1 MATDSLVI
9 ADLIETLGP
18 AGGSPSTIPALQ
30 NAAGTSASYQLLAPS
45 SGNSSALGYGMS
57 YDLGA
62 PQPTT
67 DVVQSLLLD
76 GERPFG
82 YRSSNRTMVLP
93 IKITAPDLT
102 SMAAA
107 REILM
112 QLVDQQTWTLT
123 WTPASTGLSLIF
135 DCFRAQP
142 TVITYGFLYNRMPI
156 AVMTLTFQALPYGRS
171 DPDGLQQVAFASPLL
186 GGVAAPPAPVVLD
199 SFGTV
204 SGTNWSRSTAKF
216 VVGPGSAHFTP
227 PVSVNGIAC
236 SYTKSGLSL
245 NITGLPT
252 LSVWFGQSY
261 DTTHYGPWPSMASN
275 VTLIWTLTDNAA
287 HTLSFHKTYNKC
299 RWSSSQANP
308 SWTRLSAP
316 IPQTSATFNYT
327 NVTAYTVKISNFSFQ
342 GATVLHRVHAWLDDV
357 VANPPSL
364 AIPAS
369 QRGVVYS
376 IMGAAGTARTP
387 ISCQF
392 QLPQSGSV
400 QLELQGTGLW
410 WPPPGVTAVKAEAI
424 GAGGAG
430 GNRTTVGLGGG
441 GGGGEY
447 AAEAALTV
455 AAGTPVPYSCGL
467 AGSPGAV
474 AQTVLFSTPGT
485 GNWTCPTGVT
495 TVIAECWGAGA
506 GGAPGGGGG
515 GGGEYAKEASL
526 AVTAGKTYPFVVG
539 SGGLGNLYGTGS
551 TRAGSKSTMAGDS
564 VTVTANGGKSPTTG
578 GTSGGVG
585 GTGSANTT
593 HNNGGAGG
601 TSPAGGGGG
610 GGGSGGS
617 AAAGNAGSNGSGN
630 SAGAGAVAVT
640 NGGAGGAGAP
650 NPGWPGPVPAP
661 PGGGGGGGYSSGG
674 NGGAQTGAA
683 GQVKLTYTVA
693 AGSQVSGTSTTFG
706 TVASSGVIVTAHG
719 GSSVAPNTATGGSGG
734 TGSANTTHFNGGAGF
749 TATSGGGGGGG
760 SGGSA
765 SVGTTATSSTGAPA
779 VAGGGK
785 GAPGGGADLG
795 GTSASPPGGGG
806 GGADMSTT
814 AQTGGSGGAGAITL
828 TWTPPLAPFG
838 ALIAH
843 RPSVDAPDSLNP
855 CVPIGNTADAP
866 IGTVYPVPSLIAGVN
881 ALFGGTYSVV
891 LVNYVWDS
899 PTLTRQITLTV
910 TQYEYVGGPSYPI
923 SVTRSFTP
931 STDIVNGIVIMGEL
945 TLGVKD
951 IDPSNTSAYYTVS
964 ITDTDQADQF
974 LDVLFLDSQGETLI
988 VNIPPGNSYVNF
1000 FADEPTA
1007 DRDLGRVMGS
1017 DLDRS
1022 QAISV
1027 LDSCIVS
1034 GGPFYITPG
1043 DNTFLAYS
1051 PFGAPNLG
1059 VSYLARWFT
1068 DRLS

>member
-1 MATDSLVI
+1 
-9 ADLIETLGP
+9 LIELIGQ
-18 AGGSPSTIPALQ
+18 AGGSPSPLPALQ
-30 NAAGTSASYQLLAPS
+30 NSAGTAATFQVLVSTSA
-45 SGNSSALGYGMS
+45 GTALGYGTS
-57 YDLGA
+57 YDLGT
-62 PQPTT
+62 PTPTT
-67 DVVQSLLLD
+67 DIVQSMLLD

-82 YRSSNRTMVLP
+82 YRSSNRTIKLP
-93 IKITAPDLT
+93 VIIKAPDFVT
-102 SMAAA
+102 MTAA
-107 REILM
+107 REVLM
-112 QLVDQQTWTLT
+112 QLIDQQTWTLT
-123 WTPASTGLSLIF
+123 WTPGATGLPMVF

-142 TVITYGFLYNRMPI
+142 TTVTYGFLQNRVPY
-156 AVMTLTFQALPYGRS
+156 AVLNLTFQALPYGRS
-171 DPDGLQQVAFASPLL
+171 DIDGLQQVAFASPLL

-199 SFGTV
+199 AFGTV
-204 SGTNWSRSTAKF
+204 SGTNWSRSTTKF

-227 PVSVNGIAC
+227 PSSVNGVTC
-236 SYTKSGLSL
+236 TYTKTGLTA

-261 DTTHYGPWPSMASN
+261 DTAHYGPWPAMISN
-275 VTLIWTLTDNAA
+275 VTLVWTLTDNLG
-287 HTLSFHKTYNKC
+287 HTLSFHRTYNKC
-299 RWSSSQANP
+299 RWSNSQANP
-308 SWTRLSAP
+308 SWTRLSAT

-327 NVTAYTVKISNFSFQ
+327 SVASYKVAISNFSFQ
-342 GATVLHRVHAWLDDV
+342 NAPVLHRVHAWLDAV
-357 VANPPSL
+357 TANPPSL
-364 AIPAS
+364 SVPAS

-376 IMGAAGTARTP
+376 IMGTQGTARTP

-410 WPPPGVTAVKAEAI
+410 WPPPGVTSVKAEAI

-430 GNRTTVGLGGG
+430 GNRTTAGLGGG

-474 AQTVLFSTPGT
+474 AQTVTFSNPGT

-495 TVIAECWGAGA
+495 TVTAECWGAGA

-515 GGGEYAKEASL
+515 GGGEYAKETSL
-526 AVTAGKTYPFVVG
+526 AVTAGSVYPFVVG
-539 SGGLGNLYGTGS
+539 AGGLGNLYGTGS
-551 TRAGSKSTMAGDS
+551 TRAGSKSTMTGNS

-578 GTSGGVG
+578 GTSGGIG

-593 HNNGGAGG
+593 HFNGGAGG

-610 GGGSGGS
+610 GGGSGGTGS
-617 AAAGNAGSNGSGN
+617 AGNAGSNGSGN
-630 SAGAGAVAVT
+630 TGGNGATAVT
-640 NGGAGGAGAP
+640 GGGAGGAGATA
-650 NPGWPGPVPAP
+650 PGWPGPVPPP
-661 PGGGGGGGYSSGG
+661 PGGGGGGGWSNSGG
-674 NGGAQTGAA
+674 NGGAQTGAS
-683 GQVKLTYTVA
+683 GQVKLTYTIA
-693 AGSQVSGTSTTFG
+693 AGSQVSGSSTTFG
-706 TVASSGVIVTAHG
+706 SAASSGTVVTAHG
-719 GSSVAPNTATGGSGG
+719 GASVAPNTTTGGAGG

-765 SVGTTATSSTGAPA
+765 SAGTTATSSTGAAA
-779 VAGGGK
+779 VTGGGK
-785 GAPGGGADLG
+785 GAAGGGADQG
-795 GTSASPPGGGG
+795 GFSASPPGGGG

-866 IGTVYPVPSLIAGVN
+866 IGTAYTVPSLIAGVN

-891 LVNYVWDS
+891 LVSYVWDN
-899 PTLTRQITLTV
+899 PTVTRQVTVTV
-910 TQYEYVGGPSYPI
+910 TQYEYVGGPSYPVSI
-923 SVTRSFTP
+923 TRSFTP

-945 TLGVKD
+945 SLPVKD
-951 IDPSNTSAYYTVS
+951 IDPSNTSAYFTVS
-964 ITDTDQADQF
+964 ISDTDQADQF
-974 LDVLFLDSQGETLI
+974 LDVLFLDSQGETYLI
-988 VNIPPGNSYVNF
+988 NIPPGNSYVNF
-1000 FADEPTA
+1000 FIDEPTA

-1027 LDSCIVS
+1027 LDTAICS
-1034 GGPFYITPG
+1034 GGPFYIVPG

-1051 PFGAPNLG
+1051 PAGAPNLG